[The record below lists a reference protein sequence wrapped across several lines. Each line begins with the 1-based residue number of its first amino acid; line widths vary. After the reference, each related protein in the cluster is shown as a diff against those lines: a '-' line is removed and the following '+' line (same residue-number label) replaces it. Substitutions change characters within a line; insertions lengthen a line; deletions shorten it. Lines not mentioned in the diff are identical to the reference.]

1 MTQTK
6 CRNEDLV
13 SVLPR
18 PYSIACCMHSDD
30 FGHTAHDE
38 IVCDSSVTPR
48 KQGIRM
54 MYNFVALLA
63 ELDIAVS
70 GVLQL
75 VGIFFPKRLTDLV
88 QAMCLAQ

>member
-6 CRNEDLV
+6 CRNEDRV

-18 PYSIACCMHSDD
+18 PHSLACCMPSDD
-30 FGHTAHDE
+30 FGHTAHDK

-48 KQGIRM
+48 EPGICI

-63 ELDIAVS
+63 ELDIVVS

-75 VGIFFPKRLTDLV
+75 VGIFSPS
-88 QAMCLAQ
+88 A